1 MWFPTRQQHSAQPSF
16 MLEKF
21 LKSLESSGVG
31 GMLLTDLSKAF
42 GCLRHDLLISKSVA
56 YGFD

>member
-1 MWFPTRQQHSAQPSF
+1 MV
-16 MLEKF
+16 EKSNKI
-21 LKSLESSGVG
+21 LDNSGVG